1 MNPKPAP
8 PANPMWEYTPPATS
22 KDGKTFRM
30 DAMAWAAA
38 IEHNRQWN
46 IPPAE
51 PRSRK

>member
-8 PANPMWEYTPPATS
+8 PANPDWRYTPPATS

-30 DAMAWAAA
+30 DAMAWATA
-38 IEHNRQWN
+38 IQHNALWG
-46 IPPAE
+46 IPTAE

>member
-1 MNPKPAP
+1 MTEPEPNPHWQYSP
-8 PANPMWEYTPPATS
+8 PAVS

-38 IEHNRQWN
+38 VQHNAIWG

>member
-1 MNPKPAP
+1 MIDPKP
-8 PANPMWEYTPPATS
+8 NELWRYTPPATS

-38 IEHNRQWN
+38 MQHNSLWN